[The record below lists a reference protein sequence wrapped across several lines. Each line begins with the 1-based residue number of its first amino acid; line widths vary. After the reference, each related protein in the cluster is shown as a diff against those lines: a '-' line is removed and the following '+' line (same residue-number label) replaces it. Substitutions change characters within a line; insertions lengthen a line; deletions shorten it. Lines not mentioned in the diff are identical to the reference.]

1 MTEPNP
7 SSRDTWGFPVQHP
20 EPGQKATFLTY
31 LRSRFVTGALV
42 AFPLAVTIF
51 FGRFLFGLLD
61 RWSYPIS
68 QKLVGYPIP
77 GAGALLA
84 VLLVFALGMLAHNVL
99 GRRILRVGERLIS
112 RVPVIRP
119 IYTGAREITRA
130 FGADRTKAFR
140 RVVLIPFPTQ
150 GVWSIGFLTNEFDAD
165 TGAGS
170 QRMISVFM
178 PTTPNP
184 TTGFYMLLPAAMAI
198 ESHLT
203 VEEAVRLVISGGLLS
218 PDPGRFFALPAS
230 DPGQPTP

>member
-1 MTEPNP
+1 MTEPSP

-20 EPGQKATFLTY
+20 EPGQKTTFLAY

-68 QKLVGYPIP
+68 QKLVGYPVP

-99 GRRILRVGERLIS
+99 GRRILRFGEKLIS

-150 GVWSIGFLTNEFDAD
+150 GVWSIAFLTNEFDAD
-165 TGAGS
+165 TGAGPV
-170 QRMISVFM
+170 RMISVFM

-184 TTGFYMLLPAAMAI
+184 TTGFYMLLPASMAR
-198 ESHLT
+198 ESYLT
-203 VEEAVRLVISGGLLS
+203 IEEAARMVISGGLLA
-218 PDPGRFFALPAS
+218 PDPSRVIAPPRTTSGEPVR
-230 DPGQPTP
+230 